1 MTSFKSKKFNLF
13 YIITIIISISGII
26 YLVVNRN
33 NMVIH
38 LAIFCGIAILQALS
52 QDVVTGVTGQISVAQ
67 GAFTGIGAYVSAI
80 LSVKLG
86 VSVWLSIPIA
96 VISAGAISLSL
107 GAVSV
112 RLKGI
117 SLGIITLAF
126 GELVFLLCLNW
137 TGLTNGPMGISGIP
151 SPNPLIIG
159 GKTIILFN
167 NRLNYLF
174 LVLVTDIIV
183 ISALLNLI
191 KSKWGKAMRA
201 TKENEIVA
209 LTMGININ
217 KYKILAFA
225 LAACIAGLSGTLYA
239 HYIQYISPDTFV
251 FTLSVTI
258 LSMAVIG
265 GLGTIWGP
273 VLGAIIITLLP
284 EYLHGADEYRLI
296 IYGLLVLITLAVFP
310 RGLFPGLKSFFNH
323 RMKSHE

>member
-1 MTSFKSKKFNLF
+1 M
-13 YIITIIISISGII
+13 IT
-26 YLVVNRN
+26 
-33 NMVIH
+33 H

-67 GAFTGIGAYVSAI
+67 GAFAGIGAYVSAI
-80 LSVKLG
+80 LSVKFGL
-86 VSVWLSIPIA
+86 SVWLSIPIA
-96 VISAGAISLSL
+96 VISAGAISLFL

-137 TGLTNGPMGISGIP
+137 TGLTNGPMGMSGIP
-151 SPNPLIIG
+151 SLNPLIIG
-159 GKTIILFN
+159 GKTIVLFN

-239 HYIQYISPDTFV
+239 HYMQYISPDTFV
-251 FTLSVTI
+251 FSLSVTI

-296 IYGLLVLITLAVFP
+296 IYGLLVLITLTVFP
-310 RGLFPGLKSFFNH
+310 RGLFSGLKSFFNH